1 MKTLKEIYSELM
13 KEHKYVRTHDFLEYC
28 YAYKNGKCKKF
39 TSASEAQKF
48 SNHVEYIFD
57 GKRYKEA
64 LDKNDQI
71 KHYAGQEIKRL
82 MKDRLGVNS
91 NDKLDNAFF
100 ELAFELGE
108 REFDNECENFD
119 SYSHDDKDH
128 LFVLVGVYYEK
139 ITEYLPKEH
148 LRLLLKD

>member
-71 KHYAGQEIKRL
+71 ERYANQEIKRL
-82 MKDRLGVNS
+82 MKERLGLDS
-91 NDKLDNAFF
+91 EDKFDNALF
-100 ELAFELGE
+100 ELVFELGE
-108 REFDNECENFD
+108 REFNNECENFD
-119 SYSHDDKDH
+119 SCSHDDKDH

-148 LRLLLKD
+148 LRSLLKD